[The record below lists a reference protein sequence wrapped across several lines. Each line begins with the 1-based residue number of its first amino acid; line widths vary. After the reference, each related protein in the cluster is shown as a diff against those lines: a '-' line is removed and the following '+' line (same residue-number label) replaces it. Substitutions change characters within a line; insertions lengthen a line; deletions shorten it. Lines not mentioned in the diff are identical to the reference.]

1 MFTPAEVAKNV
12 IGIGKKKAELPAGKM
27 LVLGIMAGLF
37 IALAAAGSNTISC
50 TVESGSIA
58 KILSGMV
65 FPAGLTMV
73 LLAGSELFTGN
84 CLMVIPLIE
93 KEIRLTSLLRNW
105 IIVYIGNFIGSA
117 IVAVLIYYGGQLDLF
132 DGALAVNTIKVAAGK
147 CSLTFTKA
155 FCLGILC
162 NFLVCI
168 AVWISF
174 AAKTVSGKIMGLF
187 LPIMLFILCGFEH
200 CVANMYY
207 GTAGLL
213 ANADAAY
220 HAAAADTVS
229 SIWNLTAGNFLIG
242 NLLPVTLGNIVGG
255 SIMVGCVYW
264 FAYLQKS
271 GAEEENYERERGL
284 LRADSGRRE
293 IPAHGAGKGTD
304 YGRW

>member
-1 MFTPAEVAKNV
+1 
-12 IGIGKKKAELPAGKM
+12 
-27 LVLGIMAGLF
+27 
-37 IALAAAGSNTISC
+37 
-50 TVESGSIA
+50 
-58 KILSGMV
+58 MV

-174 AAKTVSGKIMGLF
+174 AAKTVSGKIIGLF

-200 CVANMYY
+200 SVANMYY

-213 ANADAAY
+213 ANADPAY

-229 SIWNLTAGNFLIG
+229 SIGNLTAGNFLIG

>member
-93 KEIRLTSLLRNW
+93 KEIRPTSLLRNW

-174 AAKTVSGKIMGLF
+174 AAKTVSVKIIGLF

-220 HAAAADTVS
+220 HAAAVDAVS
-229 SIWNLTAGNFLIG
+229 NLGNLTAGNFLIG

-255 SIMVGCVYW
+255 SVMVGCVYW
-264 FAYLQKS
+264 FAYLQTSRGKS
-271 GAEEENYERERGL
+271 L
-284 LRADSGRRE
+284 
-293 IPAHGAGKGTD
+293 
-304 YGRW
+304 